1 MFEVALLTFKSVS
14 GLSLP
19 LASGAVNA
27 TGCWAVGLCVGFFH
41 HVAFIPVKE
50 RSGIN
55 N

>member
-1 MFEVALLTFKSVS
+1 MFVVALLTFKSVL

-19 LASGAVNA
+19 LASGAIDA
-27 TGCWAVGLCVGFFH
+27 IACWAVGLCFFH

-55 N
+55 H